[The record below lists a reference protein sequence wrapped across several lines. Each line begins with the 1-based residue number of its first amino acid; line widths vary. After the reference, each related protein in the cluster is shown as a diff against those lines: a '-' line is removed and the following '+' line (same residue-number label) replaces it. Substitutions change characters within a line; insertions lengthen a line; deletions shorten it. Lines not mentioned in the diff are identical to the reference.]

1 MNFFVYFLNLGVKH
15 QARCDVSRELFV
27 DGFIK
32 GEEVSL
38 ALLVC
43 WVFSSRK
50 CVGFFPLRDLS
61 VSTVDFFLLIWY
73 WVHDR
78 GPVNTYW
85 VNDVGATALTQQ
97 SDVAAWFRGVEVLCC
112 WSVVVSRTSKLDC
125 PQPSPSSLSQR
136 SFWPTTTSWKWLPRG
151 SGRWTSSGQPEL
163 TTVQKCSG
171 LGLCNIWAS

>member
-1 MNFFVYFLNLGVKH
+1 MSLSVYFLNLGVKH
-15 QARCDVSRELFV
+15 QAKCDISREFFV
-27 DGFIK
+27 DGFTK

-38 ALLVC
+38 PLLVC
-43 WVFSSRK
+43 WVFSSWKWVR
-50 CVGFFPLRDLS
+50 FFPLRDLS
-61 VSTVDFFLLIWY
+61 VSTVGFSPVIWY
-73 WVHDR
+73 WVHDQ

-97 SDVAAWFRGVEVLCC
+97 SVAAWFRGVVVLCR
-112 WSVVVSRTSKLDC
+112 WSAVVSRTSKLDC
-125 PQPSPSSLSQR
+125 PQSSPFSLSQR

-163 TTVQKCSG
+163 TTIQKCSD